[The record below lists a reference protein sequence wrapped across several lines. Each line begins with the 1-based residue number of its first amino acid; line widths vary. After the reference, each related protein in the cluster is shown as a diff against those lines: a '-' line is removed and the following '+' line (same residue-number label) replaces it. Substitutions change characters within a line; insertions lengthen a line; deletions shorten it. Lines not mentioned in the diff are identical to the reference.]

1 MDERSFVSRD
11 SERVEVVI
19 NDEPVILEAESPK
32 TVRLILQKNL
42 NPMRILG
49 PVTGILYVFLG
60 AGSILEVDDQDARIM
75 LEKGRIPS
83 CCAGNISSPYFS
95 LV

>member
-19 NDEPVILEAESPK
+19 NDAPVSPK
-32 TVRLILQKNL
+32 TIQLILQKNL

-49 PVTGILYVFLG
+49 PVTGTLYVFQG
-60 AGSILEVDDQDARIM
+60 AGSILEVDYRDAPIM
-75 LEKGRIPS
+75 LEKGRTPS

>member
-1 MDERSFVSRD
+1 MEKRSFVSRD

-19 NDEPVILEAESPK
+19 DDAPVKLEAETPK

-42 NPMRILG
+42 NPLKILG

-60 AGSILEVDDQDARIM
+60 AGYVLEVDDRDAKIM
-75 LEKGRIPS
+75 LEKGRTPS
-83 CCAGNISSPYFS
+83 CCAGTISSPYFS